1 MGELGVGFAAFA
13 HKLEVFAY
21 KFGVH
26 ETLKGDFFFLHL
38 ASVSCNPEPIRFV
51 ESHYASY
58 NYSQALWLLLLEA
71 MFVALDK
78 T

>member
-1 MGELGVGFAAFA
+1 MALQRL
-13 HKLEVFAY
+13 HISW
-21 KFGVH
+21 KFLQTSSECMKPLRVI
-26 ETLKGDFFFLHL
+26 FFFLHL

>member
-1 MGELGVGFAAFA
+1 MKPLRVI
-13 HKLEVFAY
+13 
-21 KFGVH
+21 
-26 ETLKGDFFFLHL
+26 FFFLHL

-71 MFVALDK
+71 IFVALDK